1 MLRDQCAR
9 GELELVVVRAAAALP
24 VRGENAKLR
33 QIFLNLLSNAVKFT
47 EPGGSVTVRTEAAAE
62 GWVLVRICDTGI
74 GMSADDIV
82 TALDPFGQVD
92 SRLARR
98 YQGTGLGLSL
108 AKSLVELHGGTLTI
122 ESEPG
127 GGTIVTVMLALAGT
141 ADHTIPAEA
150 AA

>member
-1 MLRDQCAR
+1 
-9 GELELVVVRAAAALP
+9 
-24 VRGENAKLR
+24 
-33 QIFLNLLSNAVKFT
+33 T
-47 EPGGSVTVRTEAAAE
+47 EPGGSITVCTEPPATDR
-62 GWVLVRICDTGI
+62 VLVRICDTGI

-108 AKSLVELHGGTLTI
+108 AKSLVELHGGSLTI
-122 ESEPG
+122 ESESG
-127 GGTIVTVMLALAGT
+127 RGTIVTVALALAGA
-141 ADHTIPAEA
+141 ADHSIPAEA